1 MSNYRN
7 DLAYV
12 CQRNLNHST
21 SFCQTV
27 LIKQQGINLLDQNHL
42 LFSWFYGIHFNDYF
56 HTLNF
61 KCIQN
66 LS

>member
-21 SFCQTV
+21 SFSQTI

-42 LFSWFYGIHFNDYF
+42 FF
-56 HTLNF
+56 HGFMGYISMIVFILKILNAF
-61 KCIQN
+61 KT
-66 LS
+66 